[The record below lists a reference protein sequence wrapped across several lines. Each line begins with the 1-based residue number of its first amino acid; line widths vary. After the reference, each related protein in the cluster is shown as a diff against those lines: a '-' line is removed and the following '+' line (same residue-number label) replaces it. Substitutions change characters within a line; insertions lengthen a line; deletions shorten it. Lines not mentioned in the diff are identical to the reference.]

1 METSRSPIRPVN
13 VPYERCEGMATVL
26 ANLHPEGTVYGEVGD
41 SSVPLRYSAAGDEY
55 RVLRERAAVL
65 DLSANRLIEITGPA
79 AVDFAQRVLA
89 RDVEY
94 LTSERCMMSLVLDGT
109 GQVVDQVLAFGR
121 ENGILLESSCGAG
134 TRLLEHLEEH
144 NDEGVEITDRSG
156 DLTVLGLEGPYAW
169 GVVGRLIDGE
179 LASLPF
185 ESVVDTE
192 WNGAEIIFARTG
204 FTGEYGYQMIVPI
217 ESAAELWSQSLEHAG
232 AAGQEA
238 LELAMLEV
246 RQPIPRFEIT
256 PGATVIEIG
265 ANWLV
270 DVTKDEFVG
279 RDAVLEAFE
288 SGLGRRTVGFTGDSV
303 PEVGTRVLA
312 GGQDIGEVVHAV
324 HSAGLGATLGL
335 ARVEAD
341 LAAAGLEFTVGGA
354 GVTTLTSP
362 YIVPKSWSIPII

>member
-1 METSRSPIRPVN
+1 MT
-13 VPYERCEGMATVL
+13 TVL
-26 ANLHPEGTVYGEVGD
+26 AHVHPGDTVYGQVGD
-41 SSVPLRYSAAGDEY
+41 ASVPLRFGDLPDEY
-55 RVLRERAAVL
+55 QVLRDRAALL
-65 DLSANRLIEITGPA
+65 DLSGHRLIEISGPA
-79 AVDFAQRVLA
+79 AVDFAQRLLA

-94 LTSERCMMSLVLDGT
+94 LTSERCMMSLVLDDA

-121 ENGILLESSCGAG
+121 ENGLLLESSVGAG
-134 TRLLEHLEEH
+134 DRLIEHLRAN

-185 ESVVDTE
+185 EAVADTV
-192 WNGAEIIFARTG
+192 WNDVEIIFARTG

-217 ESAAELWSQSLEHAG
+217 ESAADLWQASLEHVT

-246 RQPIPRFEIT
+246 RQPIPRLET
-256 PGATVIEIG
+256 AGGANVIEIG

-279 RDAVLEAFE
+279 KQAVLAAFE
-288 SGLGRRTVGFTGDSV
+288 SGQGRRTVGFSGGDTV
-303 PEVGTRVLA
+303 PEPGARVLA
-312 GGQDIGEVVHAV
+312 GGEDVGEVVLAV
-324 HSAGLGATLGL
+324 RSVGLGATLGL
-335 ARVEAD
+335 ARVDAA
-341 LAAAGLEFTVGGA
+341 LAAAGLEFTVEGT

>member
-1 METSRSPIRPVN
+1 
-13 VPYERCEGMATVL
+13 MATVL

-41 SSVPLRYSAAGDEY
+41 SSVPLRFSASSDEY

-65 DLSANRLIEITGPA
+65 DLSGNRLIEITGPA
-79 AVDFAQRVLA
+79 AVDFAQRLLA

-94 LTSERCMMSLVLDGT
+94 LTSERCMMSLVLDEN

-144 NDEGVEITDRSG
+144 NDEGVVITDRSA
-156 DLTVLGLEGPYAW
+156 DLTVLALEGPYAW

-185 ESVVDTE
+185 ESVVETD
-192 WNGAEIIFARTG
+192 WNGTEIIFARTG

-217 ESAAELWSQSLEHAG
+217 EAAAELWCQALEHAG

-246 RQPIPRFEIT
+246 RQPIPRHEAT
-256 PGATVIEIG
+256 AGASVIEIG

-279 RDAVLEAFE
+279 REAVLAAFE
-288 SGLGRRTVGFTGDSV
+288 SGQGRRTVGFTGGDAI
-303 PEVGTRVLA
+303 PEAGARVLA
-312 GGQDIGEVVHAV
+312 GGEDIGEVVHAV

-335 ARVEAD
+335 ARVDAE
-341 LAAAGLEFTVGGA
+341 LAAAGLEFTVGGVE
-354 GVTTLTSP
+354 VTTLTSP

>member
-1 METSRSPIRPVN
+1 
-13 VPYERCEGMATVL
+13 MASVL
-26 ANLHPEGTVYGEVGD
+26 ASAHPQETVYGQVGD
-41 SSVPLRYSAAGDEY
+41 ATVPLRFSSLDEEY
-55 RVLRERAAVL
+55 KVLRERAAVL
-65 DLSANRLIEITGPA
+65 DLGGHGLIEITGPD
-79 AVDFAQRVLA
+79 AVAFAQRVLA

-94 LTSERCMMSLVLDGT
+94 LTSDRCMMTLLLDAD

-121 ENGILLESSCGAG
+121 EDGILLESSCGAG
-134 TRLLEHLEEH
+134 ARLLAHLRAN
-144 NDEGVEITDRSG
+144 NDEGVEIADRSG

-185 ESVVDTE
+185 ESVVDTT
-192 WNGAEIIFARTG
+192 WNGADIVFARTG

-217 ESAAELWSQSLEHAG
+217 EHAADLWRQSLEHAQ

-246 RQPIPRFEIT
+246 RQPIPRHEVT
-256 PGATVIEIG
+256 EGATVVEIG

-279 RDAVLEAFE
+279 REAVLAAFE
-288 SGLGRRTVGFTGDSV
+288 AGGGRRTVGFSGGDGV
-303 PEVGTRVLA
+303 PAPGTRVWVN
-312 GGQDIGEVVHAV
+312 GQDIGEVVHAV
-324 HSAGLGATLGL
+324 HSVGLGATLGL
-335 ARVEAD
+335 ARVDHD
-341 LAAAGLEFTVGGA
+341 LAAAGLELTVGGTE
-354 GVTTLTSP
+354 VTTLTSP

>member
-1 METSRSPIRPVN
+1 
-13 VPYERCEGMATVL
+13 MATVL

-41 SSVPLRYSAAGDEY
+41 SSVPLRFSASSDEY

-65 DLSANRLIEITGPA
+65 DLGGNRLIEITGPA
-79 AVDFAQRVLA
+79 AVDFAQRLLA

-94 LTSERCMMSLVLDGT
+94 LTSERCMMSLVLDES

-144 NDEGVEITDRSG
+144 NDEGVVITDRSA
-156 DLTVLGLEGPYAW
+156 DLTVLALEGPYAW

-185 ESVVDTE
+185 ESVVETD
-192 WNGAEIIFARTG
+192 WNGTEIIFARTG

-217 ESAAELWSQSLEHAG
+217 EAAAELWSQALEHAG

-246 RQPIPRFEIT
+246 RQPIPRHEAT
-256 PGATVIEIG
+256 AGASVIEIG

-279 RDAVLEAFE
+279 REAVLAAFE
-288 SGLGRRTVGFTGDSV
+288 SGQGRRTVGFTGGDAV
-303 PEVGTRVLA
+303 PEAGARVLA
-312 GGQDIGEVVHAV
+312 GGEDIGEVVHAV

-335 ARVEAD
+335 ARVDAE
-341 LAAAGLEFTVGGA
+341 LAAAGLEFTVGGVE
-354 GVTTLTSP
+354 VTTLTSP

>member
-1 METSRSPIRPVN
+1 
-13 VPYERCEGMATVL
+13 MASVL
-26 ANLHPEGTVYGEVGD
+26 ASAHPQDTVYGQVGD
-41 SSVPLRYSAAGDEY
+41 ATVPLRFSSLDEEY
-55 RVLRERAAVL
+55 KVLRERAAVL
-65 DLSANRLIEITGPA
+65 DLGGHGLIEVTGPD
-79 AVDFAQRVLA
+79 AVTFAQRLLA

-94 LTSERCMMSLVLDGT
+94 LTSDRCMMSLLLDAD

-121 ENGILLESSCGAG
+121 EDGILLESSCGAG
-134 TRLLEHLEEH
+134 ARLLAHLRAN

-169 GVVGRLIDGE
+169 GVVGRLIDAE

-185 ESVVDTE
+185 ESVVDTT
-192 WNGAEIIFARTG
+192 WNGADIVFARTG

-217 ESAAELWSQSLEHAG
+217 EHAADLWRQSLEHAQ

-246 RQPIPRFEIT
+246 RQPIPRHEVT
-256 PGATVIEIG
+256 EGATVIEIG

-279 RDAVLEAFE
+279 REAVLAAFE
-288 SGLGRRTVGFTGDSV
+288 AGGGRRTVGFSGGEGV
-303 PEVGTRVLA
+303 PAPGTRVWVN
-312 GGQDIGEVVHAV
+312 GQDIGEVVHAV
-324 HSAGLGATLGL
+324 HSVGLGATLGL
-335 ARVEAD
+335 ARVDHD
-341 LAAAGLEFTVGGA
+341 LAAAGLELTVGGTE
-354 GVTTLTSP
+354 VTTLTSP